1 MTLIAIGVDQSTT
14 KTGLCMRRFI
24 ANGNS
29 KVIRAATI
37 DTPGYNDMRRSL
49 LTFIGL
55 LTPTVIMCEDGFP
68 RCNVMTTVTAAWVE
82 AVVCQ
87 YNLGEM
93 FDKVSASEWRK
104 AVWPDANQVKCGDC
118 DGTGSDYTMMDETD
132 IGQPPGSSRIDCRKC
147 NGTGIVT
154 KRMKSADWKAYSI
167 VKAKAAGIVD
177 PDDHQGDA
185 DGICQY
191 AIKMY
196 TEGSR

>member
-14 KTGLCMRRFI
+14 KTGLCMRRFTL
-24 ANGNS
+24 NGHS

-37 DTPGYNDMRRSL
+37 NTPTYIDMRNAI
-49 LTFIGL
+49 TGFIAL
-55 LTPTVIMCEDGFP
+55 HSPTVIMCEDGFKG
-68 RCNVMTTVTAAWVE
+68 CNVMTTVTAAWVE
-82 AVVCQ
+82 AIVCQ
-87 YNLGEM
+87 YKLGEM

-104 AVWPDANQVKCGDC
+104 AVWGK
-118 DGTGSDYTMMDETD
+118 
-132 IGQPPGSSRIDCRKC
+132 
-147 NGTGIVT
+147 
-154 KRMKSADWKAYSI
+154 MKSLNSAEWKAYSI
-167 VKAKAAGIVD
+167 AQAIKAGIVD